1 MPLTRNGAP
10 RAKKAQKFGDF
21 TVGLRK
27 ISRKFD
33 FTLQIVE
40 SIIECLA
47 LVHFSSTFKI
57 RCKEILIIFK
67 INLLSRSW

>member
-33 FTLQIVE
+33 FTVISQSLYNRMFSFGTL
-40 SIIECLA
+40 SI
-47 LVHFSSTFKI
+47 HFLKLNA
-57 RCKEILIIFK
+57 K
-67 INLLSRSW
+67 RS